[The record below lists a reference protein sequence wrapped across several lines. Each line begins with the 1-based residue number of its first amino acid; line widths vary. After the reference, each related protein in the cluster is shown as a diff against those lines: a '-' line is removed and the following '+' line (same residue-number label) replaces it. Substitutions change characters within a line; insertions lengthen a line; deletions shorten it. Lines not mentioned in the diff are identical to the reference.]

1 MDLSKLNSNERLA
14 FWGAIAAIVGTILTM
29 FGYTG
34 GAGGLWLTFLL
45 AIAMIVILFLPTWSP
60 QTTLPGSK
68 GTLMLIVGGVSA
80 IGAVL
85 GLLSLLAFLGLLG
98 AYAGF
103 VVIPLLGLLLG
114 TVGGLMMGWGAWQ
127 EFQAEGGKFQLGTAP
142 TSASTPPPA
151 PTEARQERPLD
162 SPVETAPPP
171 AEAPRTFDSNES
183 TDPEDRPNP

>member
-29 FGYTG
+29 FGYSG

-68 GTLMLIVGGVSA
+68 GSLMLIVGGVAA

-85 GLLSLLAFLGLLG
+85 GLFGLLAFLGLLG

-103 VVIPLLGLLLG
+103 VVLPLLGLLLG
-114 TVGGLMMGWGAWQ
+114 IVGGLLMGWGAWQ

-142 TSASTPPPA
+142 TGAGAPPPA
-151 PTEARQERPLD
+151 RTDAPPERPVD
-162 SPVETAPPP
+162 SSAETAPP
-171 AEAPRTFDSNES
+171 AEAPRPADTGDVI
-183 TDPEDRPNP
+183 DREDRPNP

>member
-68 GTLMLIVGGVSA
+68 GTLMVIVGGVAA

-103 VVIPLLGLLLG
+103 VILPLVGLLLG
-114 TVGGLMMGWGAWQ
+114 VVGGLMMGWGAWQ

-142 TSASTPPPA
+142 TSAGTPPPA
-151 PTEARQERPLD
+151 PTDARPERPLD
-162 SPVETAPPP
+162 SSVESAPPP
-171 AEAPRTFDSNES
+171 AEAPRTFDSTEP

>member
-68 GTLMLIVGGVSA
+68 GSLMLIVGGVAA

-85 GLLSLLAFLGLLG
+85 GLFGLLAFLGLLG
-98 AYAGF
+98 VYAGF
-103 VVIPLLGLLLG
+103 VILPLVGLLLG
-114 TVGGLMMGWGAWQ
+114 IVGGLLMGWGAWQ

-142 TSASTPPPA
+142 TSTGAPPPA

-162 SPVETAPPP
+162 APAAPP
-171 AEAPRTFDSNES
+171 AEAPRPADTGDSFDREER
-183 TDPEDRPNP
+183 PPNP